1 MNGTIFTGTVF
12 VRMTLGQVEDES
24 QITVESKDTR
34 NVRH

>member
-1 MNGTIFTGTVF
+1 MELFSLVLF